1 MTNEESRRRKEE
13 RIQRQFDLF
22 VKRSLENITG
32 SVLRN
37 YCNDLKKQY
46 AISIEEMED
55 IPAPEEE
62 LRSEKIQ
69 VRVGDTTFY
78 LEDEELANAIR
89 RLPKRL
95 LKIIEMRFFKEME
108 YDDIC
113 KALNLKSKSV
123 ENYTSD
129 GLIYLRKFLSGD
141 CDEKKL

>member
-1 MTNEESRRRKEE
+1 MTNEESKRRKEE
-13 RIQRQFDLF
+13 KIQRQFDLF

-55 IPAPEEE
+55 IPAPEEKH
-62 LRSEKIQ
+62 SCEKIQ

-113 KALNLKSKSV
+113 KALNLKRKSV

-129 GLIYLRKFLSGD
+129 GLIYLRKFLLGD